1 MKDDTRSAEAKARSA
16 FLLLPSS
23 FRRSCQVIL
32 PPSAFILGC
41 ALAAGAAV
49 AQQYPVRPIRFIAPN
64 LPGGPSDILA
74 RIIGQKL
81 SESMG
86 QPVIIENRAGASG
99 IIGTEMAAK
108 SPPDGYTLVTGNNAT
123 FGANVSLFKSLP
135 YDPVKDFSPIALV
148 ATQPN
153 ILVVHPSLPV
163 ISVKELIAFAKARP
177 GQLNYAGTGMGA
189 AANMSAELFK
199 SMTGTKMVG
208 ISYKSAAPALTDLIA
223 GQTQLMFAT
232 SLSVMPHIRSN
243 RLRALGVTTARRT
256 GAMPELPTIAEAG
269 VPGFEAST
277 WHGVFVPAGTP
288 AAIITRL
295 NAEINRML
303 QLADVRERL
312 EALGAEIVGGT
323 PKECSDHIQREIPKW
338 AKVIKE
344 TGAKAE

>member
-1 MKDDTRSAEAKARSA
+1 M
-16 FLLLPSS
+16 
-23 FRRSCQVIL
+23 
-32 PPSAFILGC
+32 
-41 ALAAGAAV
+41 
-49 AQQYPVRPIRFIAPN
+49 AQEYPVRSIRVIAPN
-64 LPGGPSDILA
+64 LPGGPTDILA
-74 RIIGQKL
+74 RLIAQKL

-86 QPVIIENRAGASG
+86 QPIVVENRAGASG
-99 IIGTEMAAK
+99 IIGTEAAAK

-123 FGANVSLFKSLP
+123 FGANVSLFKKLP
-135 YDPVKDFSPIALV
+135 YDPVKDFSPIVLV

-163 ISVKELIAFAKARP
+163 KSVKDLITFAKARP

-199 SMTGTKMVG
+199 SMTGINMVG
-208 ISYKSAAPALTDLIA
+208 ISYKSAAPALVELIA

-232 SLSVMPHIRSN
+232 SLSVMPHINAN
-243 RLRALGVTTARRT
+243 RVRALGVTTARRT
-256 GAMPELPTIAEAG
+256 RAMPELPTIAEAG

-288 AAIITRL
+288 AAIVDRL

-303 QLADVRERL
+303 QLPDVRERL
-312 EALGAEIVGGT
+312 AALGAEIIGGT
-323 PKECSDHIQREIPKW
+323 SREFADHIQREIPKW

-344 TGAKAE
+344 TGARAE

>member
-1 MKDDTRSAEAKARSA
+1 VGESDQGIGSESRIAIGDE
-16 FLLLPSS
+16 LLSNVETVLSLIAGALVAIP
-23 FRRSCQVIL
+23 IHAAD
-32 PPSAFILGC
+32 PSAG
-41 ALAAGAAV
+41 
-49 AQQYPVRPIRFIAPN
+49 YPVRPIRFIAPN

-99 IIGTEMAAK
+99 IIGTEAAAK

-123 FGANVSLFKSLP
+123 FGANVSLFKNLP
-135 YDPVKDFSPIALV
+135 YDPVKDFSPIVLV

-163 ISVKELIAFAKARP
+163 KSVKELVAFARARP

-232 SLSVMPHIRSN
+232 SLSVVPHIHAKRV
-243 RLRALGVTTARRT
+243 RALGVTTAKRT
-256 GAMPELPTIAEAG
+256 RAMPELPTIAEAG

-288 AAIITRL
+288 AAIVTRL

-303 QLADVRERL
+303 QLADMRERL

-323 PKECSDHIQREIPKW
+323 PKEFADHIQREIPKW

-344 TGAKAE
+344 SGARAE